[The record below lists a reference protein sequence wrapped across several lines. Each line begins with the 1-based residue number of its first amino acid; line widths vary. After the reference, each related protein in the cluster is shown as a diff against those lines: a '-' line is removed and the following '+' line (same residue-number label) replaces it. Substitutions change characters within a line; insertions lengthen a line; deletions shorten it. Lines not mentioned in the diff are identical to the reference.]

1 MKKKML
7 CAMLAAAFLLSMFAG
22 CSSNSA
28 SSAAPASVEPSAVS
42 DDAAAHSAPEPADT
56 AAPQAT
62 ESSAPEESIPE
73 EEPAHTISYPLDQQ
87 GETITF
93 WTTIP
98 GNQTDSF
105 PNGYND
111 HFLINDVE
119 EALGVDLDIIS
130 VPQIAMGDTTDF
142 DLMIAS
148 GDWPDLLNVTGYKG
162 GLTQAYSDEIILEL
176 TDEMLSEY
184 APAYYSLLMAQT
196 PENIRATQTEGAYY
210 ALYGITKGEGA
221 SASRGM
227 VIRTDW
233 LNELNMDIPSTV
245 EELTEILKAFKRTYN
260 PQYPYFIEADADLI
274 YMCAAFNTDTVGYY
288 NDGALPVYRDGDEV
302 KVAWATDEYRKFL
315 EWFNECYQEGIFE
328 PSFYS
333 TASDQAGDRYSNL
346 INGQIGVYEDSPTSI
361 ADWKQYALD
370 GETVEVSFFPN
381 LVDENGS
388 NTWGE
393 EQQVIDSRSAMSI
406 TTTCQNSELALEVL
420 NYFFT
425 EDGAT
430 MANYGIEGYSFNYG
444 KNGEVEYTEL
454 LTNSEYQLS
463 MRALHGLYSW
473 NLFPY
478 MIYSDAMYPM
488 YTEEVMEALEIMST
502 DGITAEHYYPSAI
515 SLTTAQSDAIITTI
529 TDIATYSQEQLLKFM
544 VGDLPIADE
553 NWDAYVNQLYA
564 YGLQD
569 AIDVYQE
576 AYDDYAAGE

>member
-28 SSAAPASVEPSAVS
+28 SSAAPASAEPSAAS
-42 DDAAAHSAPEPADT
+42 EETAAVSAPEPTAT
-56 AAPQAT
+56 AAPQT
-62 ESSAPEESIPE
+62 QESSTPEESTL
-73 EEPAHTISYPLDQQ
+73 EEPAHTISYPLGQQ

-98 GNQTDSF
+98 GNQTDIF

-210 ALYGITKGEGA
+210 AMYGITKGEGA

-233 LNELNMDIPSTV
+233 LSELNMDMPSTV
-245 EELTEILKAFKRTYN
+245 EELTEILKAFKHTYN

-288 NDGALPVYRDGDEV
+288 NNGALPLYRDGDQV

-361 ADWKQYALD
+361 ADWKQYALN

-381 LVDENGS
+381 LVDENGN
-388 NTWGE
+388 NTWGK

-406 TTTCQNSELALEVL
+406 TTTCQNPELALEVL

-425 EDGAT
+425 EDGAI

-454 LTNSEYQLS
+454 LKNSEYQLS

-488 YTEEVMEALEIMST
+488 YTEEVLEALEIMST
-502 DGITAEHYYPSAI
+502 DGFTAEHYYPSAI

-544 VGDLPIADE
+544 VGDLPITDE

-576 AYDDYAAGE
+576 AYDAYVSGE

>member
-1 MKKKML
+1 MFFVLARMIFVAKKGGNIVIIGGGASGMTAAIRAKQRGAEQVILLEASSELGGNAVYAPVPLLNPEQLTEDAIEKEYLEMMQFTDWTSDPRIVRTL
-7 CAMLAAAFLLSMFAG
+7 LENSARIPAWLEESGADLKEGEKDGKLAAFLIAK
-22 CSSNSA
+22 CY
-28 SSAAPASVEPSAVS
+28 E
-42 DDAAAHSAPEPADT
+42 
-56 AAPQAT
+56 
-62 ESSAPEESIPE
+62 
-73 EEPAHTISYPLDQQ
+73 
-87 GETITF
+87 
-93 WTTIP
+93 
-98 GNQTDSF
+98 
-105 PNGYND
+105 
-111 HFLINDVE
+111 
-119 EALGVDLDIIS
+119 LGVDVRLNCYAKKILKDANDWCSGVWVEQDGKHEEIEAT
-130 VPQIAMGDTTDF
+130 VVVLATGGF
-142 DLMIAS
+142 LEENRLMEQFCPYY
-148 GDWPDLLNVTGYKG
+148 D
-162 GLTQAYSDEIILEL
+162 DEIILEL

-210 ALYGITKGEGA
+210 AMYGITKGAGA

-233 LNELNMDIPSTV
+233 LSELNMDMPSTV

-260 PQYPYFIEADADLI
+260 PQYPYFIEADADLV

-302 KVAWATDEYRKFL
+302 KVAWATNEYRKFL

-361 ADWKQYALD
+361 ADWKQYALN

-381 LVDENGS
+381 LVDENGN

-406 TTTCQNSELALEVL
+406 TTTCQNPELALEVL

-425 EDGAT
+425 EDGAI

-454 LTNSEYQLS
+454 LKNSEYQLS

-478 MIYSDAMYPM
+478 DDS
-488 YTEEVMEALEIMST
+488 TEMHQHT
-502 DGITAEHYYPSAI
+502 
-515 SLTTAQSDAIITTI
+515 
-529 TDIATYSQEQLLKFM
+529 
-544 VGDLPIADE
+544 
-553 NWDAYVNQLYA
+553 LY
-564 YGLQD
+564 
-569 AIDVYQE
+569 
-576 AYDDYAAGE
+576 

>member
-1 MKKKML
+1 
-7 CAMLAAAFLLSMFAG
+7 MFAG
-22 CSSNSA
+22 CSSNSE
-28 SSAAPASVEPSAVS
+28 SSAAPASAEPSAAS
-42 DDAAAHSAPEPADT
+42 EETAAVFAPEPTAT
-56 AAPQAT
+56 AAPQT
-62 ESSAPEESIPE
+62 QESSTPEESTL
-73 EEPAHTISYPLDQQ
+73 EEPAHTISYPLGQQ

-98 GNQTDSF
+98 GNQTDIF

-233 LNELNMDIPSTV
+233 LSELNMDMPSTV

-260 PQYPYFIEADADLI
+260 PQYPYFIEADADLV

-302 KVAWATDEYRKFL
+302 KVAWATNEYRKFL

-361 ADWKQYALD
+361 ADWKQYALN

-381 LVDENGS
+381 LVDENGN

-393 EQQVIDSRSAMSI
+393 EQQV
-406 TTTCQNSELALEVL
+406 
-420 NYFFT
+420 
-425 EDGAT
+425 
-430 MANYGIEGYSFNYG
+430 
-444 KNGEVEYTEL
+444 
-454 LTNSEYQLS
+454 
-463 MRALHGLYSW
+463 
-473 NLFPY
+473 LFP
-478 MIYSDAMYPM
+478 
-488 YTEEVMEALEIMST
+488 
-502 DGITAEHYYPSAI
+502 
-515 SLTTAQSDAIITTI
+515 
-529 TDIATYSQEQLLKFM
+529 
-544 VGDLPIADE
+544 
-553 NWDAYVNQLYA
+553 
-564 YGLQD
+564 GLQCPSQPP
-569 AIDVYQE
+569 ARILNWHWKS
-576 AYDDYAAGE
+576 

>member
-28 SSAAPASVEPSAVS
+28 SSAAPASAEPSAAS
-42 DDAAAHSAPEPADT
+42 EETAAVSAPEPTAT
-56 AAPQAT
+56 AAPQT
-62 ESSAPEESIPE
+62 QESSTPEESTL
-73 EEPAHTISYPLDQQ
+73 EEPAHTISYPLGQQ

-98 GNQTDSF
+98 GNQTDIF

-210 ALYGITKGEGA
+210 AMYGITKGEGA

-233 LNELNMDIPSTV
+233 LSELNMDMPSTV
-245 EELTEILKAFKRTYN
+245 EELTEILKAFKHTYN

-288 NDGALPVYRDGDEV
+288 NNGALPLYRDGDQV

-361 ADWKQYALD
+361 ADWKQYALN

-381 LVDENGS
+381 LVDENGN
-388 NTWGE
+388 NTWGK

-406 TTTCQNSELALEVL
+406 TTTCQNPELALEVL

-425 EDGAT
+425 EDGAI

-454 LTNSEYQLS
+454 LKNSEYQLS

-478 MIYSDAMYPM
+478 DDS
-488 YTEEVMEALEIMST
+488 TEMHQHT
-502 DGITAEHYYPSAI
+502 
-515 SLTTAQSDAIITTI
+515 
-529 TDIATYSQEQLLKFM
+529 
-544 VGDLPIADE
+544 
-553 NWDAYVNQLYA
+553 LY
-564 YGLQD
+564 
-569 AIDVYQE
+569 
-576 AYDDYAAGE
+576 

>member
-22 CSSNSA
+22 CSSNSE
-28 SSAAPASVEPSAVS
+28 SSAAPASAEPSATS
-42 DDAAAHSAPEPADT
+42 EETAANSAPAPANT
-56 AAPQAT
+56 AAPQVT
-62 ESSAPEESIPE
+62 ESSAAEESTL

-98 GNQTDSF
+98 GNQTDIF

-196 PENIRATQTEGAYY
+196 QENIRATQTEGAYY
-210 ALYGITKGEGA
+210 AMYGITKGEGA

-233 LNELNMDIPSTV
+233 LSELNMDMPSTV
-245 EELTEILKAFKRTYN
+245 EELTEILKAFKHTYN

-288 NDGALPVYRDGDEV
+288 NNGALPLYRDGDEV

-328 PSFYS
+328 PAFYS
-333 TASDQAGDRYSNL
+333 TASDQAGDRYANL

-361 ADWKQYALD
+361 ADWKQYALN
-370 GETVEVSFFPN
+370 GENVEVSFFPN
-381 LVDENGS
+381 LVDENGN

-406 TTTCQNSELALEVL
+406 TTTCQNPELALEVL

-425 EDGAT
+425 EDGAV
-430 MANYGIEGYSFNYG
+430 MANYGIEGYSFNYD

-488 YTEEVMEALEIMST
+488 YTEEVLEALEIMST

-515 SLTTAQSDAIITTI
+515 SLTTAQSDAIITTV
-529 TDIATYSQEQLLKFM
+529 TDVATYSQEQLLKFM
-544 VGDLPIADE
+544 VGDLAITDE

-576 AYDDYAAGE
+576 AYDAYIAGE

>member
-22 CSSNSA
+22 CSSNSE
-28 SSAAPASVEPSAVS
+28 SSAAPASAEPSAAS
-42 DDAAAHSAPEPADT
+42 EETAAVSAPEPTAT
-56 AAPQAT
+56 AAPQT
-62 ESSAPEESIPE
+62 QESSTPEESTL
-73 EEPAHTISYPLDQQ
+73 EEPAHTISYPLGQQ

-98 GNQTDSF
+98 GNQTDIF

-210 ALYGITKGEGA
+210 AMYGITKGAGA
-221 SASRGM
+221 NASRGM

-233 LNELNMDIPSTV
+233 LSELNMDIPSTV

-260 PQYPYFIEADADLI
+260 PQYPYFIEADADLV

-288 NDGALPVYRDGDEV
+288 NDGALPVYRDGGEV
-302 KVAWATDEYRKFL
+302 KVAWATNEYRKFL

-361 ADWKQYALD
+361 VDWKQYALN

-381 LVDENGS
+381 LVDENGN

-406 TTTCQNSELALEVL
+406 TTTCQNPELALEVL

-425 EDGAT
+425 EDGAI

-454 LTNSEYQLS
+454 LTDSEYQLS
-463 MRALHGLYSW
+463 MRASARSVLLESVPLYDLQRCHVSYVYGRSAGSAGNHEHGWHYRGALLSQRYFPDNSAERCDYHNHYGYR
-473 NLFPY
+473 NL
-478 MIYSDAMYPM
+478 
-488 YTEEVMEALEIMST
+488 
-502 DGITAEHYYPSAI
+502 
-515 SLTTAQSDAIITTI
+515 
-529 TDIATYSQEQLLKFM
+529 
-544 VGDLPIADE
+544 
-553 NWDAYVNQLYA
+553 
-564 YGLQD
+564 
-569 AIDVYQE
+569 
-576 AYDDYAAGE
+576 

>member
-1 MKKKML
+1 MKRKML
-7 CAMLAAAFLLSMFAG
+7 YAMLAAAFLLSMFAG

-28 SSAAPASVEPSAVS
+28 SSAAPASTEPSAASEETV
-42 DDAAAHSAPEPADT
+42 ATSAPEPADT
-56 AAPQAT
+56 VAPQAT
-62 ESSAPEESIPE
+62 ESSASEGSTL

-98 GNQTDSF
+98 GNQTDIF

-184 APAYYSLLMAQT
+184 APAYYSLLVAQT

-233 LNELNMDIPSTV
+233 LNELNMDMPSTV
-245 EELTEILKAFKRTYN
+245 EDLTEILKAFKRTYN
-260 PQYPYFIEADADLI
+260 PKYPYFIEADADLV

-288 NDGALPVYRDGDEV
+288 NNGALPVYRDGDEV

-315 EWFNECYQEGIFE
+315 EWFNDCYQEGIFE

-361 ADWKQYALD
+361 ADWKQYALN

-381 LVDENGS
+381 LLDENGN

-406 TTTCQNSELALEVL
+406 TTICQNPELALEVL

-425 EDGAT
+425 EDGAI
-430 MANYGIEGYSFNYG
+430 MANYGIEGYSFNYD

-488 YTEEVMEALEIMST
+488 YTEEVLEALEIMST

-515 SLTTAQSDAIITTI
+515 SLTTAQSDAIITTV

-544 VGDLPIADE
+544 VGDLPITDE

-569 AIDVYQE
+569 ALDVYQE
-576 AYDDYAAGE
+576 AYDAYVSGK